1 MRSRDFSFLTPS
13 HIKFTAIIS
22 VLCVANAKASP
33 ITYTETV
40 TASGQTEF
48 HGSYSGDLLTLTG
61 TGDTTTITCNSSGC
75 TNPVTLSWTLSSGG
89 SVVGGGVFAGSSD
102 AKVIFGSDEAGF
114 DNTEATPFFL
124 ATTNSAFSTYAL
136 STPINVSGTAVFSPG
151 NCPTT
156 FGGCVEIDSVTG
168 DATFTATPLPAAL
181 PLFATGIGGLGLLGW
196 RRRRKAQAI

>member
-1 MRSRDFSFLTPS
+1 MITKMGGLSKATVRRQSILKRFETREYTGNHCFYCGKKLRSRTDEHVFPLWLQRRFELQNQM
-13 HIKFTAIIS
+13 IYLLNGTAIKCS
-22 VLCVANAKASP
+22 QL
-33 ITYTETV
+33 
-40 TASGQTEF
+40 
-48 HGSYSGDLLTLTG
+48 
-61 TGDTTTITCNSSGC
+61 
-75 TNPVTLSWTLSSGG
+75 
-89 SVVGGGVFAGSSD
+89 
-102 AKVIFGSDEAGF
+102 KVPCCGF

-196 RRRRKAQAI
+196 RRKRKAQAVA